1 MIEPITP
8 QQYNNNLTLIALD
21 AVRHLAITLNE
32 CYRKFWQ
39 RDSAEILASLNA
51 SIPLALERFHAN
63 TALGTAINAQL
74 EAAGDA
80 LRVIVTMPDGYAFN
94 GTAFTHSDFG
104 TNNAEDDAND
114 DPIPDD
120 SYEFFAMNEEPQP
133 LEND

>member
-32 CYRKFWQ
+32 CYRKFWS

-51 SIPLALERFHAN
+51 NITLALERFHAN

-74 EAAGDA
+74 EASGDA
-80 LRVIVTMPDGYAFN
+80 LRVIVTMPEGYAFD
-94 GTAFTHSDFG
+94 GAAFAFTHS
-104 TNNAEDDAND
+104 
-114 DPIPDD
+114 
-120 SYEFFAMNEEPQP
+120 EPPQ
-133 LEND
+133 E

>member
-32 CYRKFWQ
+32 CYRKFWS

-74 EAAGDA
+74 EASGDA
-80 LRVIVTMPDGYAFN
+80 FRVIVTMPDGYSFQNGAF
-94 GTAFTHSDFG
+94 AHSSPSPE
-104 TNNAEDDAND
+104 T
-114 DPIPDD
+114 
-120 SYEFFAMNEEPQP
+120 P
-133 LEND
+133 LENG

>member
-51 SIPLALERFHAN
+51 NMTLTLERFHAN

-80 LRVIVTMPDGYAFN
+80 LRVIVTMPDGYSFQN
-94 GTAFTHSDFG
+94 GAFTYSSPSPE
-104 TNNAEDDAND
+104 T
-114 DPIPDD
+114 
-120 SYEFFAMNEEPQP
+120 P
-133 LEND
+133 LENG

>member
-1 MIEPITP
+1 MGSCHISLAAMIEPITP
-8 QQYNNNLTLIALD
+8 QQFNNNLTLIALD

-32 CYRKFWQ
+32 CYRKFWS

-51 SIPLALERFHAN
+51 NIPLALERFHAN

-80 LRVIVTMPDGYAFN
+80 LRVIVTMPEGYSFN
-94 GTAFTHSDFG
+94 GTAFIF
-104 TNNAEDDAND
+104 AQ
-114 DPIPDD
+114 PD
-120 SYEFFAMNEEPQP
+120 P